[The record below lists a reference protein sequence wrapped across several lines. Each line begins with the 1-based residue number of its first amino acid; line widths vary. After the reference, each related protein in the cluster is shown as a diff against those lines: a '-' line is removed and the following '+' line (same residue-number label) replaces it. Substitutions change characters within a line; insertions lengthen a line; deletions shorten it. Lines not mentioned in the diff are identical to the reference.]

1 MSWKGWLF
9 AVGLLIVLAVLFTLN
24 GGFMH
29 GD

>member
-1 MSWKGWLF
+1 LNWKGWLF
-9 AVGLLIVLAVLFTLN
+9 AVGLVIALGWLFVQS

>member
-1 MSWKGWLF
+1 LNWKGWLF
-9 AVGLLIVLAVLFTLN
+9 AVGLFVVLAVLFTLN